1 MKKVVV
7 LLILSMLYMSPTFGY
22 PPEYPYYQSDNIM
35 YYVFESEKTANVV
48 TYYMEFRVG
57 WRPFIYRDAV
67 TIPETITYNRQV
79 FRVTSFSSSYPD
91 YYSCVSK
98 ITSLELPNTLSSLG
112 SLAYSRIKSIDVPEA
127 LLGISDY
134 GFYGCYSLRD
144 LVIPDKVKTIGNYAF
159 ANCIGLTHVH
169 LGKSVETIGEN
180 VFLNSDS
187 LTSITVDEEN
197 PYFMV
202 EDGVLYS
209 KDKRELL
216 YCPKNFSGIYR
227 VAEEVKRIGK
237 SAFRNCNQLTEI
249 VLPEGLE
256 VIGDTAFYGCTQLKQ
271 ISLPKSVS
279 QIGAYAYKGCP
290 LQGTLDLMNIKDI
303 GEGAFEGCTGLT
315 SVVLPENLLRIEASL
330 FQGCTGLTV
339 VNIPQC
345 VTTIGT
351 SAFASCSRL
360 QSVSIPDEVERIEDY
375 AFKGCSNMKHLAIG
389 NSVKKIGVEAFGE
402 CRRLKSLSIPASVDS
417 ILSSFVD
424 CDSVSSLELKDGNR
438 PILIEGKCFN
448 GGNMMIDTLY
458 IGRKISGV
466 PQFNECAYLS
476 TLTVGSMILTMQDV
490 SGCKNLSKVICLG
503 ATPPEATMT
512 TFSTVTLDGTLVVP
526 ASAEEVYRR
535 TAPWRFFYTIETF
548 PDVAP
553 TKLILDTESYQ
564 ITRED
569 EALSLL
575 ATVYPEHATFSGLRW
590 TSSNEMVATVSETG
604 IVHSNKEGEAD
615 ITVSLNDGALTATC
629 HVSVHYVDA
638 VEEHE
643 ADQVSIYPNPVD
655 DMLHIE
661 GVTTGTSITLYDMT
675 GRLVLSDRAYGG
687 AMTFDMSALKRG
699 VYLCR
704 IQNKTYKIVKR

>member
-1 MKKVVV
+1 M
-7 LLILSMLYMSPTFGY
+7 
-22 PPEYPYYQSDNIM
+22 
-35 YYVFESEKTANVV
+35 
-48 TYYMEFRVG
+48 
-57 WRPFIYRDAV
+57 
-67 TIPETITYNRQV
+67 
-79 FRVTSFSSSYPD
+79 
-91 YYSCVSK
+91 
-98 ITSLELPNTLSSLG
+98 
-112 SLAYSRIKSIDVPEA
+112 
-127 LLGISDY
+127 
-134 GFYGCYSLRD
+134 
-144 LVIPDKVKTIGNYAF
+144 
-159 ANCIGLTHVH
+159 H

-202 EDGVLYS
+202 DDGVLYS

-249 VLPEGLE
+249 ILPEGLE

-360 QSVSIPDEVERIEDY
+360 QSVAIPDEVERIEDY

-704 IQNKTYKIVKR
+704 IQNRTYKIVKR

>member
-1 MKKVVV
+1 M
-7 LLILSMLYMSPTFGY
+7 
-22 PPEYPYYQSDNIM
+22 
-35 YYVFESEKTANVV
+35 
-48 TYYMEFRVG
+48 
-57 WRPFIYRDAV
+57 
-67 TIPETITYNRQV
+67 
-79 FRVTSFSSSYPD
+79 
-91 YYSCVSK
+91 
-98 ITSLELPNTLSSLG
+98 
-112 SLAYSRIKSIDVPEA
+112 
-127 LLGISDY
+127 
-134 GFYGCYSLRD
+134 
-144 LVIPDKVKTIGNYAF
+144 
-159 ANCIGLTHVH
+159 H

-202 EDGVLYS
+202 DDGVLYS

-227 VAEEVKRIGK
+227 VAEEVKRISK

-256 VIGDTAFYGCTQLKQ
+256 VIGDTAFYGCTQLKR

-360 QSVSIPDEVERIEDY
+360 QSVAIPDEVERIEDY

-490 SGCKNLSKVICLG
+490 SGCKDLSKVICLG

-553 TKLILDTESYQ
+553 AKLILDTESYQ

-569 EALSLL
+569 EVLSLL

-655 DMLHIE
+655 DMLHID
-661 GVTTGTSITLYDMT
+661 GVTTGTSTTLYDMT

-704 IQNKTYKIVKR
+704 IQNRTYKIVKR

>member
-1 MKKVVV
+1 M
-7 LLILSMLYMSPTFGY
+7 
-22 PPEYPYYQSDNIM
+22 
-35 YYVFESEKTANVV
+35 
-48 TYYMEFRVG
+48 
-57 WRPFIYRDAV
+57 
-67 TIPETITYNRQV
+67 
-79 FRVTSFSSSYPD
+79 
-91 YYSCVSK
+91 
-98 ITSLELPNTLSSLG
+98 
-112 SLAYSRIKSIDVPEA
+112 
-127 LLGISDY
+127 
-134 GFYGCYSLRD
+134 
-144 LVIPDKVKTIGNYAF
+144 
-159 ANCIGLTHVH
+159 H

-202 EDGVLYS
+202 DDGVLYS

-345 VTTIGT
+345 VTAIGT

-360 QSVSIPDEVERIEDY
+360 QSVAIPDEVERIEDY

-490 SGCKNLSKVICLG
+490 SGCKDLSKVICLG

-553 TKLILDTESYQ
+553 AKLILDTESYQ

-569 EALSLL
+569 EVLSLL
-575 ATVYPEHATFSGLRW
+575 ATVYPEHATFSGIRW

-655 DMLHIE
+655 DMLHID

-704 IQNKTYKIVKR
+704 IQNRTYKIVKR

>member
-1 MKKVVV
+1 M
-7 LLILSMLYMSPTFGY
+7 
-22 PPEYPYYQSDNIM
+22 
-35 YYVFESEKTANVV
+35 
-48 TYYMEFRVG
+48 
-57 WRPFIYRDAV
+57 
-67 TIPETITYNRQV
+67 
-79 FRVTSFSSSYPD
+79 
-91 YYSCVSK
+91 
-98 ITSLELPNTLSSLG
+98 
-112 SLAYSRIKSIDVPEA
+112 
-127 LLGISDY
+127 
-134 GFYGCYSLRD
+134 
-144 LVIPDKVKTIGNYAF
+144 
-159 ANCIGLTHVH
+159 H

-202 EDGVLYS
+202 DDGVLYS

-216 YCPKNFSGIYR
+216 YCPKNFSGIYQ

-345 VTTIGT
+345 VTAIGT

-360 QSVSIPDEVERIEDY
+360 QSVAIPDEVERIEDY

-490 SGCKNLSKVICLG
+490 SGCKDLSKVICLG

-553 TKLILDTESYQ
+553 AKLILDTESYQ

-569 EALSLL
+569 EVLSLL

-655 DMLHIE
+655 DMLHID

-704 IQNKTYKIVKR
+704 IQNRTYKIVKR

>member
-1 MKKVVV
+1 M
-7 LLILSMLYMSPTFGY
+7 
-22 PPEYPYYQSDNIM
+22 
-35 YYVFESEKTANVV
+35 
-48 TYYMEFRVG
+48 
-57 WRPFIYRDAV
+57 
-67 TIPETITYNRQV
+67 
-79 FRVTSFSSSYPD
+79 
-91 YYSCVSK
+91 
-98 ITSLELPNTLSSLG
+98 
-112 SLAYSRIKSIDVPEA
+112 
-127 LLGISDY
+127 
-134 GFYGCYSLRD
+134 
-144 LVIPDKVKTIGNYAF
+144 
-159 ANCIGLTHVH
+159 H

-202 EDGVLYS
+202 DDGVLYS

-227 VAEEVKRIGK
+227 VGEEVKRIGK

-360 QSVSIPDEVERIEDY
+360 QSVAIPDEVERIEDY

-490 SGCKNLSKVICLG
+490 SGCKDLSKVICLG

-553 TKLILDTESYQ
+553 AKLILDTESYQ

-569 EALSLL
+569 EVLSLL

-655 DMLHIE
+655 DMLHID

-704 IQNKTYKIVKR
+704 IQNRTYKIVKR

>member
-1 MKKVVV
+1 M
-7 LLILSMLYMSPTFGY
+7 
-22 PPEYPYYQSDNIM
+22 
-35 YYVFESEKTANVV
+35 
-48 TYYMEFRVG
+48 
-57 WRPFIYRDAV
+57 
-67 TIPETITYNRQV
+67 
-79 FRVTSFSSSYPD
+79 
-91 YYSCVSK
+91 
-98 ITSLELPNTLSSLG
+98 
-112 SLAYSRIKSIDVPEA
+112 
-127 LLGISDY
+127 
-134 GFYGCYSLRD
+134 
-144 LVIPDKVKTIGNYAF
+144 
-159 ANCIGLTHVH
+159 H

-202 EDGVLYS
+202 DDGVLYS

-345 VTTIGT
+345 VTAIGI

-360 QSVSIPDEVERIEDY
+360 QSVAIPDEVERIEDY

-438 PILIEGKCFN
+438 PILIEGKCFK

-490 SGCKNLSKVICLG
+490 SGCKDLSKVICLG

-535 TAPWRFFYTIETF
+535 TAPWRLFYTIETF

-553 TKLILDTESYQ
+553 AKLILDTESYQ

-569 EALSLL
+569 EVLSLL

-590 TSSNEMVATVSETG
+590 TSSNEMVVTVSETG

-655 DMLHIE
+655 DMLHID
-661 GVTTGTSITLYDMT
+661 GVITGTSITLYDMT

-704 IQNKTYKIVKR
+704 IQNRTYKIVKR

>member
-1 MKKVVV
+1 M
-7 LLILSMLYMSPTFGY
+7 
-22 PPEYPYYQSDNIM
+22 
-35 YYVFESEKTANVV
+35 
-48 TYYMEFRVG
+48 
-57 WRPFIYRDAV
+57 
-67 TIPETITYNRQV
+67 
-79 FRVTSFSSSYPD
+79 
-91 YYSCVSK
+91 
-98 ITSLELPNTLSSLG
+98 
-112 SLAYSRIKSIDVPEA
+112 
-127 LLGISDY
+127 
-134 GFYGCYSLRD
+134 
-144 LVIPDKVKTIGNYAF
+144 
-159 ANCIGLTHVH
+159 H

-202 EDGVLYS
+202 DDGVLYS

-345 VTTIGT
+345 VTAIGT

-360 QSVSIPDEVERIEDY
+360 QSVAIPDEVERIEDY

-490 SGCKNLSKVICLG
+490 SGCKDLSKVICLG

-535 TAPWRFFYTIETF
+535 TAPWRFFYTIDTF

-553 TKLILDTESYQ
+553 AKLILDTESYQ

-569 EALSLL
+569 EVLSLL

-655 DMLHIE
+655 DMLHID

-704 IQNKTYKIVKR
+704 IQNRTYKIVKR

>member
-1 MKKVVV
+1 M
-7 LLILSMLYMSPTFGY
+7 
-22 PPEYPYYQSDNIM
+22 
-35 YYVFESEKTANVV
+35 
-48 TYYMEFRVG
+48 
-57 WRPFIYRDAV
+57 
-67 TIPETITYNRQV
+67 
-79 FRVTSFSSSYPD
+79 
-91 YYSCVSK
+91 
-98 ITSLELPNTLSSLG
+98 
-112 SLAYSRIKSIDVPEA
+112 
-127 LLGISDY
+127 
-134 GFYGCYSLRD
+134 
-144 LVIPDKVKTIGNYAF
+144 
-159 ANCIGLTHVH
+159 H

-202 EDGVLYS
+202 DDGVLYS

-290 LQGTLDLMNIKDI
+290 LQGTLDLMNVKDI

-360 QSVSIPDEVERIEDY
+360 QSVAIPDEVERIEDY

-490 SGCKNLSKVICLG
+490 SGCKDLSKVICLG

-553 TKLILDTESYQ
+553 AKLILDTESYQ

-569 EALSLL
+569 EVLSLL

-655 DMLHIE
+655 DMLHID

-704 IQNKTYKIVKR
+704 IQNRTYKIVKR

>member
-1 MKKVVV
+1 M
-7 LLILSMLYMSPTFGY
+7 
-22 PPEYPYYQSDNIM
+22 
-35 YYVFESEKTANVV
+35 
-48 TYYMEFRVG
+48 
-57 WRPFIYRDAV
+57 
-67 TIPETITYNRQV
+67 
-79 FRVTSFSSSYPD
+79 
-91 YYSCVSK
+91 
-98 ITSLELPNTLSSLG
+98 
-112 SLAYSRIKSIDVPEA
+112 
-127 LLGISDY
+127 
-134 GFYGCYSLRD
+134 
-144 LVIPDKVKTIGNYAF
+144 
-159 ANCIGLTHVH
+159 H

-202 EDGVLYS
+202 DDGVLYS

-216 YCPKNFSGIYR
+216 YCPKNFLGIYR

-345 VTTIGT
+345 VTAIGT

-360 QSVSIPDEVERIEDY
+360 QSVAIPDEVERIEDY

-389 NSVKKIGVEAFGE
+389 NSVKKIGVEALGE

-490 SGCKNLSKVICLG
+490 SGCKDLSKVICLG

-553 TKLILDTESYQ
+553 AKLILDTESYQ

-569 EALSLL
+569 EVLSLL

-655 DMLHIE
+655 DMLHID

-704 IQNKTYKIVKR
+704 IQNRTYKIVKR

>member
-1 MKKVVV
+1 M
-7 LLILSMLYMSPTFGY
+7 
-22 PPEYPYYQSDNIM
+22 
-35 YYVFESEKTANVV
+35 
-48 TYYMEFRVG
+48 
-57 WRPFIYRDAV
+57 
-67 TIPETITYNRQV
+67 
-79 FRVTSFSSSYPD
+79 
-91 YYSCVSK
+91 
-98 ITSLELPNTLSSLG
+98 
-112 SLAYSRIKSIDVPEA
+112 
-127 LLGISDY
+127 
-134 GFYGCYSLRD
+134 
-144 LVIPDKVKTIGNYAF
+144 
-159 ANCIGLTHVH
+159 H

-202 EDGVLYS
+202 DDGVLYS

-360 QSVSIPDEVERIEDY
+360 QSVAIPDEVERIEDY

-490 SGCKNLSKVICLG
+490 SGCKDLSKVICLG

-553 TKLILDTESYQ
+553 AKLILDTESYQ

-569 EALSLL
+569 EVLSLL

-704 IQNKTYKIVKR
+704 IQNRTYKIVKR

>member
-1 MKKVVV
+1 M
-7 LLILSMLYMSPTFGY
+7 
-22 PPEYPYYQSDNIM
+22 
-35 YYVFESEKTANVV
+35 
-48 TYYMEFRVG
+48 
-57 WRPFIYRDAV
+57 
-67 TIPETITYNRQV
+67 
-79 FRVTSFSSSYPD
+79 
-91 YYSCVSK
+91 
-98 ITSLELPNTLSSLG
+98 
-112 SLAYSRIKSIDVPEA
+112 
-127 LLGISDY
+127 
-134 GFYGCYSLRD
+134 
-144 LVIPDKVKTIGNYAF
+144 
-159 ANCIGLTHVH
+159 H

-202 EDGVLYS
+202 DDGVLYS

-360 QSVSIPDEVERIEDY
+360 QSVAIPDEVERIEDY

-569 EALSLL
+569 EVLSLL

-655 DMLHIE
+655 DMLHID

>member
-1 MKKVVV
+1 M
-7 LLILSMLYMSPTFGY
+7 
-22 PPEYPYYQSDNIM
+22 
-35 YYVFESEKTANVV
+35 
-48 TYYMEFRVG
+48 
-57 WRPFIYRDAV
+57 
-67 TIPETITYNRQV
+67 
-79 FRVTSFSSSYPD
+79 
-91 YYSCVSK
+91 
-98 ITSLELPNTLSSLG
+98 
-112 SLAYSRIKSIDVPEA
+112 
-127 LLGISDY
+127 
-134 GFYGCYSLRD
+134 
-144 LVIPDKVKTIGNYAF
+144 
-159 ANCIGLTHVH
+159 H

-202 EDGVLYS
+202 DDGVLYS

-345 VTTIGT
+345 VTAIGI

-360 QSVSIPDEVERIEDY
+360 QSVAIPDEVERIEDY
-375 AFKGCSNMKHLAIG
+375 AFNGCSNMKHLAIG

-490 SGCKNLSKVICLG
+490 SGCKDLSKVICLG

-553 TKLILDTESYQ
+553 AKLILDTESYQ

-569 EALSLL
+569 EVLSLL

-655 DMLHIE
+655 DMLHID
-661 GVTTGTSITLYDMT
+661 GVITGTSITLYDMT

-704 IQNKTYKIVKR
+704 IQNRTYKIVKR

>member
-1 MKKVVV
+1 M
-7 LLILSMLYMSPTFGY
+7 
-22 PPEYPYYQSDNIM
+22 
-35 YYVFESEKTANVV
+35 
-48 TYYMEFRVG
+48 
-57 WRPFIYRDAV
+57 
-67 TIPETITYNRQV
+67 
-79 FRVTSFSSSYPD
+79 
-91 YYSCVSK
+91 
-98 ITSLELPNTLSSLG
+98 
-112 SLAYSRIKSIDVPEA
+112 
-127 LLGISDY
+127 
-134 GFYGCYSLRD
+134 
-144 LVIPDKVKTIGNYAF
+144 
-159 ANCIGLTHVH
+159 H

-202 EDGVLYS
+202 DDGVLYS

-249 VLPEGLE
+249 VLLEGLE

-345 VTTIGT
+345 VTAIGT

-360 QSVSIPDEVERIEDY
+360 QSVAIPDEVERIEDY

-490 SGCKNLSKVICLG
+490 SGCKDLSKVICLG

-553 TKLILDTESYQ
+553 AKLILDTESYQ

-569 EALSLL
+569 EVLSLL

-655 DMLHIE
+655 DMLHID

-704 IQNKTYKIVKR
+704 IQNRTYKIVKR

>member
-1 MKKVVV
+1 M
-7 LLILSMLYMSPTFGY
+7 
-22 PPEYPYYQSDNIM
+22 
-35 YYVFESEKTANVV
+35 
-48 TYYMEFRVG
+48 
-57 WRPFIYRDAV
+57 
-67 TIPETITYNRQV
+67 
-79 FRVTSFSSSYPD
+79 
-91 YYSCVSK
+91 
-98 ITSLELPNTLSSLG
+98 
-112 SLAYSRIKSIDVPEA
+112 
-127 LLGISDY
+127 
-134 GFYGCYSLRD
+134 
-144 LVIPDKVKTIGNYAF
+144 
-159 ANCIGLTHVH
+159 H

-202 EDGVLYS
+202 DDGVLYS

-345 VTTIGT
+345 VTAIGI

-360 QSVSIPDEVERIEDY
+360 QSVAIPDEVERIEDY

-490 SGCKNLSKVICLG
+490 SGCKDLSKVICLG

-512 TFSTVTLDGTLVVP
+512 TFSTVTLDSTLVVP
-526 ASAEEVYRR
+526 TSAEEVYRR

-553 TKLILDTESYQ
+553 AKLILDTESYQ

-569 EALSLL
+569 EVLSLL

-615 ITVSLNDGALTATC
+615 ITVSLNDGALMATC

-655 DMLHIE
+655 DMLHID

-704 IQNKTYKIVKR
+704 IQNRTYKIVKR

>member
-1 MKKVVV
+1 M
-7 LLILSMLYMSPTFGY
+7 
-22 PPEYPYYQSDNIM
+22 
-35 YYVFESEKTANVV
+35 
-48 TYYMEFRVG
+48 
-57 WRPFIYRDAV
+57 
-67 TIPETITYNRQV
+67 
-79 FRVTSFSSSYPD
+79 
-91 YYSCVSK
+91 
-98 ITSLELPNTLSSLG
+98 
-112 SLAYSRIKSIDVPEA
+112 
-127 LLGISDY
+127 
-134 GFYGCYSLRD
+134 
-144 LVIPDKVKTIGNYAF
+144 
-159 ANCIGLTHVH
+159 H

-202 EDGVLYS
+202 DDGVLYS

-345 VTTIGT
+345 VTAIGT

-360 QSVSIPDEVERIEDY
+360 QSVAIPDEVERIEDY

-476 TLTVGSMILTMQDV
+476 TLTVGSMILTVQDV
-490 SGCKNLSKVICLG
+490 SGCKDLSKVICLG

-553 TKLILDTESYQ
+553 AKLILDTESYQ

-569 EALSLL
+569 EVLSLL

-655 DMLHIE
+655 DMLHID

-704 IQNKTYKIVKR
+704 IQNRTYKIVKR

>member
-1 MKKVVV
+1 M
-7 LLILSMLYMSPTFGY
+7 
-22 PPEYPYYQSDNIM
+22 
-35 YYVFESEKTANVV
+35 
-48 TYYMEFRVG
+48 
-57 WRPFIYRDAV
+57 
-67 TIPETITYNRQV
+67 
-79 FRVTSFSSSYPD
+79 
-91 YYSCVSK
+91 
-98 ITSLELPNTLSSLG
+98 
-112 SLAYSRIKSIDVPEA
+112 
-127 LLGISDY
+127 
-134 GFYGCYSLRD
+134 
-144 LVIPDKVKTIGNYAF
+144 
-159 ANCIGLTHVH
+159 H

-202 EDGVLYS
+202 DDGVLYS

-216 YCPKNFSGIYR
+216 YCTKNFSGIYR
-227 VAEEVKRIGK
+227 VDEEVQRIGK
-237 SAFRNCNQLTEI
+237 WAFRNCHQLTEI

-360 QSVSIPDEVERIEDY
+360 QSVAIPDEVERIEDY

-490 SGCKNLSKVICLG
+490 SGCKDLSKVICLG

-553 TKLILDTESYQ
+553 AKLILDTESYQ

-569 EALSLL
+569 EVLSLL

-655 DMLHIE
+655 DMLHID

-704 IQNKTYKIVKR
+704 IQNRTYKIVKR

>member
-1 MKKVVV
+1 M
-7 LLILSMLYMSPTFGY
+7 
-22 PPEYPYYQSDNIM
+22 
-35 YYVFESEKTANVV
+35 
-48 TYYMEFRVG
+48 
-57 WRPFIYRDAV
+57 
-67 TIPETITYNRQV
+67 
-79 FRVTSFSSSYPD
+79 
-91 YYSCVSK
+91 
-98 ITSLELPNTLSSLG
+98 
-112 SLAYSRIKSIDVPEA
+112 
-127 LLGISDY
+127 
-134 GFYGCYSLRD
+134 
-144 LVIPDKVKTIGNYAF
+144 
-159 ANCIGLTHVH
+159 H

-202 EDGVLYS
+202 DDGVLYS

-303 GEGAFEGCTGLT
+303 GEGAFEGCTSLT

-360 QSVSIPDEVERIEDY
+360 QSVAIPDEVERIEDY

-490 SGCKNLSKVICLG
+490 SGCKDLSKVICLG

-553 TKLILDTESYQ
+553 AKLILDTESYQ

-569 EALSLL
+569 EVLSLL

-655 DMLHIE
+655 DMLHID

-704 IQNKTYKIVKR
+704 IQNRTYKIVKR

>member
-1 MKKVVV
+1 M
-7 LLILSMLYMSPTFGY
+7 
-22 PPEYPYYQSDNIM
+22 
-35 YYVFESEKTANVV
+35 
-48 TYYMEFRVG
+48 
-57 WRPFIYRDAV
+57 
-67 TIPETITYNRQV
+67 
-79 FRVTSFSSSYPD
+79 
-91 YYSCVSK
+91 
-98 ITSLELPNTLSSLG
+98 
-112 SLAYSRIKSIDVPEA
+112 
-127 LLGISDY
+127 
-134 GFYGCYSLRD
+134 
-144 LVIPDKVKTIGNYAF
+144 
-159 ANCIGLTHVH
+159 H

-202 EDGVLYS
+202 DDGVLYS

-360 QSVSIPDEVERIEDY
+360 QSVAIPDEVERIEDY

-490 SGCKNLSKVICLG
+490 SGCKDLSKVICLG

-548 PDVAP
+548 PDVTPA
-553 TKLILDTESYQ
+553 KLILDTESYQ

-569 EALSLL
+569 EVLSLL

-655 DMLHIE
+655 DMLHID

-704 IQNKTYKIVKR
+704 IQNRTYKIVKR

>member
-1 MKKVVV
+1 M
-7 LLILSMLYMSPTFGY
+7 
-22 PPEYPYYQSDNIM
+22 
-35 YYVFESEKTANVV
+35 
-48 TYYMEFRVG
+48 
-57 WRPFIYRDAV
+57 
-67 TIPETITYNRQV
+67 
-79 FRVTSFSSSYPD
+79 
-91 YYSCVSK
+91 
-98 ITSLELPNTLSSLG
+98 
-112 SLAYSRIKSIDVPEA
+112 
-127 LLGISDY
+127 
-134 GFYGCYSLRD
+134 
-144 LVIPDKVKTIGNYAF
+144 
-159 ANCIGLTHVH
+159 H

-202 EDGVLYS
+202 DDGVLYS

-345 VTTIGT
+345 VTAIGT

-360 QSVSIPDEVERIEDY
+360 QSVAIPDEVERIEDY

-490 SGCKNLSKVICLG
+490 SGCKDLSKVICLG

-535 TAPWRFFYTIETF
+535 TAPWRFFYTIETV

-553 TKLILDTESYQ
+553 AKLILDTESYQ

-569 EALSLL
+569 EVLSLL

-655 DMLHIE
+655 DMLHID

-704 IQNKTYKIVKR
+704 IQNRTYKIVKR

>member
-1 MKKVVV
+1 M
-7 LLILSMLYMSPTFGY
+7 
-22 PPEYPYYQSDNIM
+22 
-35 YYVFESEKTANVV
+35 
-48 TYYMEFRVG
+48 
-57 WRPFIYRDAV
+57 
-67 TIPETITYNRQV
+67 
-79 FRVTSFSSSYPD
+79 
-91 YYSCVSK
+91 
-98 ITSLELPNTLSSLG
+98 
-112 SLAYSRIKSIDVPEA
+112 
-127 LLGISDY
+127 
-134 GFYGCYSLRD
+134 
-144 LVIPDKVKTIGNYAF
+144 
-159 ANCIGLTHVH
+159 H

-202 EDGVLYS
+202 DDGVLYS

-256 VIGDTAFYGCTQLKQ
+256 VIGDTAFYGCTQLKP

-360 QSVSIPDEVERIEDY
+360 QSVAIPDEVERIEDY

-490 SGCKNLSKVICLG
+490 SGCKDLSKVICLG

-553 TKLILDTESYQ
+553 AKLILDTESYQ

-569 EALSLL
+569 EVLSLL

-655 DMLHIE
+655 DMLHID

-704 IQNKTYKIVKR
+704 IQNRTYKIVKR

>member
-1 MKKVVV
+1 M
-7 LLILSMLYMSPTFGY
+7 
-22 PPEYPYYQSDNIM
+22 
-35 YYVFESEKTANVV
+35 
-48 TYYMEFRVG
+48 
-57 WRPFIYRDAV
+57 
-67 TIPETITYNRQV
+67 
-79 FRVTSFSSSYPD
+79 
-91 YYSCVSK
+91 
-98 ITSLELPNTLSSLG
+98 
-112 SLAYSRIKSIDVPEA
+112 
-127 LLGISDY
+127 
-134 GFYGCYSLRD
+134 
-144 LVIPDKVKTIGNYAF
+144 
-159 ANCIGLTHVH
+159 H

-202 EDGVLYS
+202 DDGVLYS

-330 FQGCTGLTV
+330 FQGCTGLKV

-345 VTTIGT
+345 VTAIGI

-360 QSVSIPDEVERIEDY
+360 QSVAIPDEVERIEDY

-490 SGCKNLSKVICLG
+490 SGCKDLSKVICLG

-553 TKLILDTESYQ
+553 AKLILDTESYQ

-569 EALSLL
+569 EVLSLL

-655 DMLHIE
+655 DMLHID
-661 GVTTGTSITLYDMT
+661 GVITGTSITLYDMT

-704 IQNKTYKIVKR
+704 IQNRTYKIVKR

>member
-1 MKKVVV
+1 M
-7 LLILSMLYMSPTFGY
+7 
-22 PPEYPYYQSDNIM
+22 
-35 YYVFESEKTANVV
+35 
-48 TYYMEFRVG
+48 
-57 WRPFIYRDAV
+57 
-67 TIPETITYNRQV
+67 
-79 FRVTSFSSSYPD
+79 
-91 YYSCVSK
+91 
-98 ITSLELPNTLSSLG
+98 
-112 SLAYSRIKSIDVPEA
+112 
-127 LLGISDY
+127 
-134 GFYGCYSLRD
+134 
-144 LVIPDKVKTIGNYAF
+144 
-159 ANCIGLTHVH
+159 H
-169 LGKSVETIGEN
+169 LGESVETIGEN

-202 EDGVLYS
+202 DDGVLYS

-345 VTTIGT
+345 VTAIGT

-360 QSVSIPDEVERIEDY
+360 QSVAIPDEVERIEDY

-490 SGCKNLSKVICLG
+490 SGCKDLSKVICLG

-553 TKLILDTESYQ
+553 AKLILDTESYQ

-569 EALSLL
+569 EVLSLL

-655 DMLHIE
+655 DMLHID

-704 IQNKTYKIVKR
+704 IQNRTYKIVKR

>member
-1 MKKVVV
+1 M
-7 LLILSMLYMSPTFGY
+7 
-22 PPEYPYYQSDNIM
+22 
-35 YYVFESEKTANVV
+35 
-48 TYYMEFRVG
+48 
-57 WRPFIYRDAV
+57 
-67 TIPETITYNRQV
+67 
-79 FRVTSFSSSYPD
+79 
-91 YYSCVSK
+91 
-98 ITSLELPNTLSSLG
+98 
-112 SLAYSRIKSIDVPEA
+112 
-127 LLGISDY
+127 
-134 GFYGCYSLRD
+134 
-144 LVIPDKVKTIGNYAF
+144 
-159 ANCIGLTHVH
+159 H

-202 EDGVLYS
+202 DDGVLYS

-345 VTTIGT
+345 VTAIGI

-360 QSVSIPDEVERIEDY
+360 QSVAIPDEVERIEDY

-490 SGCKNLSKVICLG
+490 SGCKDLSKVICLG

-553 TKLILDTESYQ
+553 AKLILDTESYQ

-569 EALSLL
+569 EVLSLL

-655 DMLHIE
+655 DMLHID
-661 GVTTGTSITLYDMT
+661 GVITGTSITLYDMT

>member
-1 MKKVVV
+1 
-7 LLILSMLYMSPTFGY
+7 
-22 PPEYPYYQSDNIM
+22 
-35 YYVFESEKTANVV
+35 
-48 TYYMEFRVG
+48 
-57 WRPFIYRDAV
+57 
-67 TIPETITYNRQV
+67 
-79 FRVTSFSSSYPD
+79 
-91 YYSCVSK
+91 
-98 ITSLELPNTLSSLG
+98 
-112 SLAYSRIKSIDVPEA
+112 
-127 LLGISDY
+127 
-134 GFYGCYSLRD
+134 
-144 LVIPDKVKTIGNYAF
+144 
-159 ANCIGLTHVH
+159 VH

-202 EDGVLYS
+202 DDGVLYS

-345 VTTIGT
+345 VTAIGT

-360 QSVSIPDEVERIEDY
+360 QSVAIPDEVERIEDY

-490 SGCKNLSKVICLG
+490 SGCKDLSKVICLG

-553 TKLILDTESYQ
+553 AKLILDTESYQ

-569 EALSLL
+569 EVLSLL

-655 DMLHIE
+655 DMLHID

-704 IQNKTYKIVKR
+704 IQNRTYKIVKR

>member
-1 MKKVVV
+1 M
-7 LLILSMLYMSPTFGY
+7 
-22 PPEYPYYQSDNIM
+22 
-35 YYVFESEKTANVV
+35 
-48 TYYMEFRVG
+48 
-57 WRPFIYRDAV
+57 
-67 TIPETITYNRQV
+67 
-79 FRVTSFSSSYPD
+79 
-91 YYSCVSK
+91 
-98 ITSLELPNTLSSLG
+98 
-112 SLAYSRIKSIDVPEA
+112 
-127 LLGISDY
+127 
-134 GFYGCYSLRD
+134 
-144 LVIPDKVKTIGNYAF
+144 
-159 ANCIGLTHVH
+159 H

-202 EDGVLYS
+202 DDGVLYS

-360 QSVSIPDEVERIEDY
+360 QSVAIPDEVERIEDY

-490 SGCKNLSKVICLG
+490 SGCKDLSKVICLG

-553 TKLILDTESYQ
+553 AKLILDTESYQ

-569 EALSLL
+569 EVLSLL

-615 ITVSLNDGALTATC
+615 ITVSLNDGALTATG

-655 DMLHIE
+655 DMLHID

-704 IQNKTYKIVKR
+704 IQNRTYKIVKR

>member
-1 MKKVVV
+1 M
-7 LLILSMLYMSPTFGY
+7 
-22 PPEYPYYQSDNIM
+22 
-35 YYVFESEKTANVV
+35 
-48 TYYMEFRVG
+48 
-57 WRPFIYRDAV
+57 
-67 TIPETITYNRQV
+67 
-79 FRVTSFSSSYPD
+79 
-91 YYSCVSK
+91 
-98 ITSLELPNTLSSLG
+98 
-112 SLAYSRIKSIDVPEA
+112 
-127 LLGISDY
+127 
-134 GFYGCYSLRD
+134 
-144 LVIPDKVKTIGNYAF
+144 
-159 ANCIGLTHVH
+159 H

-202 EDGVLYS
+202 DDGVLYS

-360 QSVSIPDEVERIEDY
+360 QSVAIPDEVERIEDY

-490 SGCKNLSKVICLG
+490 SGCKDLSKVICLG

-512 TFSTVTLDGTLVVP
+512 TFSTVTLDSTLVVP

-553 TKLILDTESYQ
+553 AKLILDTESYQ

-569 EALSLL
+569 EVLSLL

-704 IQNKTYKIVKR
+704 IQNRTYKIVKR

>member
-1 MKKVVV
+1 M
-7 LLILSMLYMSPTFGY
+7 
-22 PPEYPYYQSDNIM
+22 
-35 YYVFESEKTANVV
+35 
-48 TYYMEFRVG
+48 
-57 WRPFIYRDAV
+57 
-67 TIPETITYNRQV
+67 
-79 FRVTSFSSSYPD
+79 
-91 YYSCVSK
+91 
-98 ITSLELPNTLSSLG
+98 
-112 SLAYSRIKSIDVPEA
+112 
-127 LLGISDY
+127 
-134 GFYGCYSLRD
+134 
-144 LVIPDKVKTIGNYAF
+144 
-159 ANCIGLTHVH
+159 H

-202 EDGVLYS
+202 DDGVLYS

-345 VTTIGT
+345 VTAIGI

-360 QSVSIPDEVERIEDY
+360 QSVAIPDEVERIEDY

-490 SGCKNLSKVICLG
+490 SGCKDLSKVICLG

-512 TFSTVTLDGTLVVP
+512 TFSTVTLDSTLVVP

-553 TKLILDTESYQ
+553 AKLILDTESYQ

-569 EALSLL
+569 EVLSLL

-704 IQNKTYKIVKR
+704 IQNRTYKIVKR

>member
-1 MKKVVV
+1 M
-7 LLILSMLYMSPTFGY
+7 
-22 PPEYPYYQSDNIM
+22 
-35 YYVFESEKTANVV
+35 
-48 TYYMEFRVG
+48 
-57 WRPFIYRDAV
+57 
-67 TIPETITYNRQV
+67 
-79 FRVTSFSSSYPD
+79 
-91 YYSCVSK
+91 
-98 ITSLELPNTLSSLG
+98 
-112 SLAYSRIKSIDVPEA
+112 
-127 LLGISDY
+127 
-134 GFYGCYSLRD
+134 
-144 LVIPDKVKTIGNYAF
+144 
-159 ANCIGLTHVH
+159 H

-202 EDGVLYS
+202 DDGVLYS

-345 VTTIGT
+345 VTAIGT

-360 QSVSIPDEVERIEDY
+360 QSVAIPDEVERIEDY

-490 SGCKNLSKVICLG
+490 SGCKDLSKVICLG
-503 ATPPEATMT
+503 STPPEATMT

-553 TKLILDTESYQ
+553 AKLILDTESYQ

-569 EALSLL
+569 EVLSLL

-655 DMLHIE
+655 DMLHID

-704 IQNKTYKIVKR
+704 IQNRTYKIVKR

>member
-1 MKKVVV
+1 
-7 LLILSMLYMSPTFGY
+7 
-22 PPEYPYYQSDNIM
+22 
-35 YYVFESEKTANVV
+35 
-48 TYYMEFRVG
+48 
-57 WRPFIYRDAV
+57 
-67 TIPETITYNRQV
+67 
-79 FRVTSFSSSYPD
+79 
-91 YYSCVSK
+91 
-98 ITSLELPNTLSSLG
+98 
-112 SLAYSRIKSIDVPEA
+112 
-127 LLGISDY
+127 
-134 GFYGCYSLRD
+134 
-144 LVIPDKVKTIGNYAF
+144 
-159 ANCIGLTHVH
+159 VH

-202 EDGVLYS
+202 DDGVLYS

-360 QSVSIPDEVERIEDY
+360 QSVAIPDEVERIEDY

-490 SGCKNLSKVICLG
+490 SGCKDLSKVICLG

-512 TFSTVTLDGTLVVP
+512 TFSTVTLDSTLVVP

-553 TKLILDTESYQ
+553 AKLILDTESYQ

-569 EALSLL
+569 EVLSLL

-655 DMLHIE
+655 DMLHID

-704 IQNKTYKIVKR
+704 IQNRTYKIVKR

>member
-1 MKKVVV
+1 M
-7 LLILSMLYMSPTFGY
+7 
-22 PPEYPYYQSDNIM
+22 
-35 YYVFESEKTANVV
+35 
-48 TYYMEFRVG
+48 
-57 WRPFIYRDAV
+57 
-67 TIPETITYNRQV
+67 
-79 FRVTSFSSSYPD
+79 
-91 YYSCVSK
+91 
-98 ITSLELPNTLSSLG
+98 
-112 SLAYSRIKSIDVPEA
+112 
-127 LLGISDY
+127 
-134 GFYGCYSLRD
+134 
-144 LVIPDKVKTIGNYAF
+144 
-159 ANCIGLTHVH
+159 H

-202 EDGVLYS
+202 DDGVLYS

-360 QSVSIPDEVERIEDY
+360 QSVAIPDEVERIEDY

-490 SGCKNLSKVICLG
+490 SGCKDLSKVICLG
-503 ATPPEATMT
+503 ATHTEATMT

-553 TKLILDTESYQ
+553 AKLILDTESYQ

-569 EALSLL
+569 EVLSLL

-655 DMLHIE
+655 DMLHID

-704 IQNKTYKIVKR
+704 IQNRTYKIVKR

>member
-1 MKKVVV
+1 M
-7 LLILSMLYMSPTFGY
+7 
-22 PPEYPYYQSDNIM
+22 
-35 YYVFESEKTANVV
+35 
-48 TYYMEFRVG
+48 
-57 WRPFIYRDAV
+57 
-67 TIPETITYNRQV
+67 
-79 FRVTSFSSSYPD
+79 
-91 YYSCVSK
+91 
-98 ITSLELPNTLSSLG
+98 
-112 SLAYSRIKSIDVPEA
+112 
-127 LLGISDY
+127 
-134 GFYGCYSLRD
+134 
-144 LVIPDKVKTIGNYAF
+144 
-159 ANCIGLTHVH
+159 
-169 LGKSVETIGEN
+169 
-180 VFLNSDS
+180 
-187 LTSITVDEEN
+187 
-197 PYFMV
+197 
-202 EDGVLYS
+202 
-209 KDKRELL
+209 
-216 YCPKNFSGIYR
+216 
-227 VAEEVKRIGK
+227 
-237 SAFRNCNQLTEI
+237 
-249 VLPEGLE
+249 
-256 VIGDTAFYGCTQLKQ
+256 
-271 ISLPKSVS
+271 
-279 QIGAYAYKGCP
+279 
-290 LQGTLDLMNIKDI
+290 QGTLNLMNIKDI

-360 QSVSIPDEVERIEDY
+360 QSVAIPDEVERIEDY

-490 SGCKNLSKVICLG
+490 SGCKDLSKVICLG

-553 TKLILDTESYQ
+553 AKLILDTESYQ

-569 EALSLL
+569 EVLSLL

-655 DMLHIE
+655 DMLHID

-704 IQNKTYKIVKR
+704 IQNRTYKIVKR

>member
-1 MKKVVV
+1 M
-7 LLILSMLYMSPTFGY
+7 
-22 PPEYPYYQSDNIM
+22 
-35 YYVFESEKTANVV
+35 
-48 TYYMEFRVG
+48 
-57 WRPFIYRDAV
+57 
-67 TIPETITYNRQV
+67 
-79 FRVTSFSSSYPD
+79 
-91 YYSCVSK
+91 
-98 ITSLELPNTLSSLG
+98 
-112 SLAYSRIKSIDVPEA
+112 
-127 LLGISDY
+127 
-134 GFYGCYSLRD
+134 
-144 LVIPDKVKTIGNYAF
+144 
-159 ANCIGLTHVH
+159 H

-202 EDGVLYS
+202 DDGVLYS

-345 VTTIGT
+345 VTAIGI

-360 QSVSIPDEVERIEDY
+360 QSVAIPDEVERIEDY

-490 SGCKNLSKVICLG
+490 SGCKDLSKVICLG

-553 TKLILDTESYQ
+553 AKLILDTESYQ

-569 EALSLL
+569 EVLSLL

-655 DMLHIE
+655 DKLHID
-661 GVTTGTSITLYDMT
+661 GVITGTSITLYDMT

-704 IQNKTYKIVKR
+704 IQNRTYKIVKR

>member
-1 MKKVVV
+1 M
-7 LLILSMLYMSPTFGY
+7 
-22 PPEYPYYQSDNIM
+22 
-35 YYVFESEKTANVV
+35 
-48 TYYMEFRVG
+48 
-57 WRPFIYRDAV
+57 
-67 TIPETITYNRQV
+67 
-79 FRVTSFSSSYPD
+79 
-91 YYSCVSK
+91 
-98 ITSLELPNTLSSLG
+98 
-112 SLAYSRIKSIDVPEA
+112 
-127 LLGISDY
+127 
-134 GFYGCYSLRD
+134 
-144 LVIPDKVKTIGNYAF
+144 
-159 ANCIGLTHVH
+159 H

-202 EDGVLYS
+202 DDGVLYS

-345 VTTIGT
+345 VTAIGT

-360 QSVSIPDEVERIEDY
+360 QSVAIPDEVERIEDY

-389 NSVKKIGVEAFGE
+389 NSVKKIGVEAFGD

-490 SGCKNLSKVICLG
+490 SGCKDLSKVICLG

-553 TKLILDTESYQ
+553 AKLILDTESYQ

-569 EALSLL
+569 EVLSLL

-655 DMLHIE
+655 DMLHID

-704 IQNKTYKIVKR
+704 IQNRTYKIVKR

>member
-1 MKKVVV
+1 MKKSSGVVDFV
-7 LLILSMLYMSPTFGY
+7 H
-22 PPEYPYYQSDNIM
+22 
-35 YYVFESEKTANVV
+35 VV
-48 TYYMEFRVG
+48 H
-57 WRPFIYRDAV
+57 V
-67 TIPETITYNRQV
+67 T
-79 FRVTSFSSSYPD
+79 
-91 YYSCVSK
+91 
-98 ITSLELPNTLSSLG
+98 
-112 SLAYSRIKSIDVPEA
+112 
-127 LLGISDY
+127 
-134 GFYGCYSLRD
+134 
-144 LVIPDKVKTIGNYAF
+144 YAF

-202 EDGVLYS
+202 DDGVLYS

-345 VTTIGT
+345 VTAIGT

-360 QSVSIPDEVERIEDY
+360 QSVAIPDEVERIEDY

-490 SGCKNLSKVICLG
+490 SGCKDLSKVICLG

-553 TKLILDTESYQ
+553 AKLILDTESYQ

-569 EALSLL
+569 EVLSLL

-704 IQNKTYKIVKR
+704 IQNRTYKIVKR

>member
-1 MKKVVV
+1 M
-7 LLILSMLYMSPTFGY
+7 
-22 PPEYPYYQSDNIM
+22 
-35 YYVFESEKTANVV
+35 
-48 TYYMEFRVG
+48 
-57 WRPFIYRDAV
+57 
-67 TIPETITYNRQV
+67 
-79 FRVTSFSSSYPD
+79 
-91 YYSCVSK
+91 
-98 ITSLELPNTLSSLG
+98 
-112 SLAYSRIKSIDVPEA
+112 
-127 LLGISDY
+127 
-134 GFYGCYSLRD
+134 
-144 LVIPDKVKTIGNYAF
+144 
-159 ANCIGLTHVH
+159 H

-202 EDGVLYS
+202 DDGVLYS

-345 VTTIGT
+345 VTAIGI

-360 QSVSIPDEVERIEDY
+360 QSVAIPDEVERIEDY

-490 SGCKNLSKVICLG
+490 SGCKDLSKVICLG

-553 TKLILDTESYQ
+553 AKLILDTESYQ

-569 EALSLL
+569 EVLSLL

-655 DMLHIE
+655 DMLHIDGE
-661 GVTTGTSITLYDMT
+661 ITGTSITLYDMT

-704 IQNKTYKIVKR
+704 IQNRTYKIVKR

>member
-1 MKKVVV
+1 M
-7 LLILSMLYMSPTFGY
+7 
-22 PPEYPYYQSDNIM
+22 
-35 YYVFESEKTANVV
+35 
-48 TYYMEFRVG
+48 
-57 WRPFIYRDAV
+57 
-67 TIPETITYNRQV
+67 
-79 FRVTSFSSSYPD
+79 
-91 YYSCVSK
+91 
-98 ITSLELPNTLSSLG
+98 
-112 SLAYSRIKSIDVPEA
+112 
-127 LLGISDY
+127 
-134 GFYGCYSLRD
+134 
-144 LVIPDKVKTIGNYAF
+144 
-159 ANCIGLTHVH
+159 H

-202 EDGVLYS
+202 DDGVLYS

-227 VAEEVKRIGK
+227 VAEEVKRISK

-256 VIGDTAFYGCTQLKQ
+256 VIGDTAFYGCTQLKR

-360 QSVSIPDEVERIEDY
+360 QSVAIPDEVERIEDY

-476 TLTVGSMILTMQDV
+476 TLTVGSMMLTMQDV

-553 TKLILDTESYQ
+553 AKLILDTESYQ

-569 EALSLL
+569 EVLSLL

-655 DMLHIE
+655 DMLHID

-704 IQNKTYKIVKR
+704 IQNRTYKIVKR

>member
-1 MKKVVV
+1 M
-7 LLILSMLYMSPTFGY
+7 
-22 PPEYPYYQSDNIM
+22 
-35 YYVFESEKTANVV
+35 
-48 TYYMEFRVG
+48 
-57 WRPFIYRDAV
+57 
-67 TIPETITYNRQV
+67 
-79 FRVTSFSSSYPD
+79 
-91 YYSCVSK
+91 
-98 ITSLELPNTLSSLG
+98 
-112 SLAYSRIKSIDVPEA
+112 
-127 LLGISDY
+127 
-134 GFYGCYSLRD
+134 
-144 LVIPDKVKTIGNYAF
+144 
-159 ANCIGLTHVH
+159 H

-202 EDGVLYS
+202 DDGVLYS

-360 QSVSIPDEVERIEDY
+360 QSVAIPDEVERIEDY

-490 SGCKNLSKVICLG
+490 SGCKDLSKVICLG

-661 GVTTGTSITLYDMT
+661 GVTTGTSITLYAMT

-704 IQNKTYKIVKR
+704 IQNRTYKIVKR

>member
-1 MKKVVV
+1 MVCRS
-7 LLILSMLYMSPTFGY
+7 LMS
-22 PPEYPYYQSDNIM
+22 
-35 YYVFESEKTANVV
+35 
-48 TYYMEFRVG
+48 
-57 WRPFIYRDAV
+57 
-67 TIPETITYNRQV
+67 
-79 FRVTSFSSSYPD
+79 
-91 YYSCVSK
+91 
-98 ITSLELPNTLSSLG
+98 
-112 SLAYSRIKSIDVPEA
+112 
-127 LLGISDY
+127 
-134 GFYGCYSLRD
+134 
-144 LVIPDKVKTIGNYAF
+144 
-159 ANCIGLTHVH
+159 
-169 LGKSVETIGEN
+169 
-180 VFLNSDS
+180 
-187 LTSITVDEEN
+187 
-197 PYFMV
+197 
-202 EDGVLYS
+202 
-209 KDKRELL
+209 
-216 YCPKNFSGIYR
+216 
-227 VAEEVKRIGK
+227 
-237 SAFRNCNQLTEI
+237 
-249 VLPEGLE
+249 
-256 VIGDTAFYGCTQLKQ
+256 
-271 ISLPKSVS
+271 
-279 QIGAYAYKGCP
+279 
-290 LQGTLDLMNIKDI
+290 
-303 GEGAFEGCTGLT
+303 
-315 SVVLPENLLRIEASL
+315 
-330 FQGCTGLTV
+330 
-339 VNIPQC
+339 
-345 VTTIGT
+345 
-351 SAFASCSRL
+351 
-360 QSVSIPDEVERIEDY
+360 
-375 AFKGCSNMKHLAIG
+375 
-389 NSVKKIGVEAFGE
+389 
-402 CRRLKSLSIPASVDS
+402 
-417 ILSSFVD
+417 
-424 CDSVSSLELKDGNR
+424 
-438 PILIEGKCFN
+438 
-448 GGNMMIDTLY
+448 
-458 IGRKISGV
+458 
-466 PQFNECAYLS
+466 AYLS

>member
-1 MKKVVV
+1 M
-7 LLILSMLYMSPTFGY
+7 
-22 PPEYPYYQSDNIM
+22 
-35 YYVFESEKTANVV
+35 
-48 TYYMEFRVG
+48 
-57 WRPFIYRDAV
+57 
-67 TIPETITYNRQV
+67 
-79 FRVTSFSSSYPD
+79 
-91 YYSCVSK
+91 
-98 ITSLELPNTLSSLG
+98 
-112 SLAYSRIKSIDVPEA
+112 
-127 LLGISDY
+127 
-134 GFYGCYSLRD
+134 
-144 LVIPDKVKTIGNYAF
+144 
-159 ANCIGLTHVH
+159 H

-202 EDGVLYS
+202 DDGVLYS

-227 VAEEVKRIGK
+227 VAEEVKRISK

-256 VIGDTAFYGCTQLKQ
+256 VIGDTAFYGCTQLKR

-360 QSVSIPDEVERIEDY
+360 QSVAIPDEVERIEDY

-490 SGCKNLSKVICLG
+490 SGCKDLSKVICLG

-553 TKLILDTESYQ
+553 AKLILGTESYQ

-569 EALSLL
+569 EVLSLL

-655 DMLHIE
+655 DMLHID

-704 IQNKTYKIVKR
+704 IQNRTYKIVKR